1 MKIDGIGR
9 FNIHDKSIILF
20 SFAESGYVGY
30 KLSANGIPYV
40 FQYMVKLDWTRS
52 PFIPAKLI
60 IPLSWSAYNIYD
72 YCLPAYIDRAWEW
85 IGGKAVERDRE
96 WRPGEEY
103 VKEKYSALSASLFC
117 SNGSGDRI
125 VYDLAF
131 DDWTRAFFSL
141 PSPI

>member
-1 MKIDGIGR
+1 MKIDGIGK

-85 IGGKAVERDRE
+85 IGGKAVER
-96 WRPGEEY
+96 
-103 VKEKYSALSASLFC
+103 EK
-117 SNGSGDRI
+117 
-125 VYDLAF
+125 
-131 DDWTRAFFSL
+131 
-141 PSPI
+141 